1 MRDIKFNANN
11 LKKKSVRITQIDGKL
26 PNIAL
31 MKLSH
36 WHKSNG
42 DKVYFTKSVKKELF
56 EDDYDIVY
64 GSTIFNFSSKK
75 TDLFKKE
82 FPNAIIG
89 GTGSDNKK
97 RVEDIINLE
106 RYECF
111 DYDLYPE
118 YKNSIGF
125 SQRGCRLACKFCVV
139 PNKEGKNK
147 NNDSITNI
155 WRGSPYPKN
164 IVLLDN
170 DFFGQP
176 DWQKKADEIIKGDF
190 KINFSQGIN
199 IRLID
204 DSGCQALKSIKY
216 RDTNFSR
223 SRIYTAWDNIGDEKI
238 FMRGVDRM
246 VKHGIPTNH
255 ILVYMII
262 GFKKGETMDDIFYRF
277 NKLND
282 LGCLPY
288 PMVFDMKNKTLK
300 KFARWVIR
308 GLHNF
313 VKWEDYSSEGRAHFN
328 RNKKQSSSQ
337 LSLI

>member
-1 MRDIKFNANN
+1 MQSIKYDVRN
-11 LKKKSVRITQIDGKL
+11 LKKKSIRLTQIDGKL
-26 PNIAL
+26 PNLAL

-36 WHKSNG
+36 WHKSKG
-42 DKVYFTKSVKKELF
+42 DKVYFTNSVKRELF
-56 EDDYDIVY
+56 EDDYDTVY
-64 GSTIFNFSSKK
+64 GSTIFNFSSRK
-75 TDLFKKE
+75 TELFKKE
-82 FPNAIIG
+82 FPDAIIG

-97 RVEDIINLE
+97 RVEDIIDIE

-111 DYDLYPE
+111 DYDIYPE
-118 YKNSIGF
+118 YQNSIGF

-139 PNKEGKNK
+139 PKKEGKNK
-147 NNDSITNI
+147 DNNSIHNI

-176 DWQKKADEIIKGDF
+176 NWQEKAEEMIDGDF
-190 KINFSQGIN
+190 RINFSQGIN

-204 DSGCQALKSIKY
+204 DLGCQALKDIKY

-238 FMRGVDRM
+238 FMRGIDRM
-246 VKHGIPTNH
+246 VKHGIPTKH

-277 NKLND
+277 NKLKD
-282 LGCLPY
+282 IGCLPY
-288 PMVFDMKNKTLK
+288 PMVFDIKNKTLK

-308 GLHNF
+308 GLYNY
-313 VKWEDYSSEGRAHFN
+313 VDWSDYSSKGKAIYN
-328 RNKKQSSSQ
+328 QSKKKPESQ
-337 LSLI
+337 LSMI